1 MIYELII
8 LGGIDSGVCQ
18 IARQQILILR
28 DLIIL
33 LALKLLFMSSD
44 INPNTFLLTVLFS
57 GEGN

>member
-8 LGGIDSGVCQ
+8 VGGTDSGVCQ